1 MIIREFYR
9 VREDGIKLYQT
20 YSDLKVYIQKA
31 GTEEIYESAI
41 DVEDANY
48 TYIETDIQIEEGEVI

>member
-20 YSDLKVYIQKA
+20 YSDLKVYIQKT

-41 DVEDANY
+41 DVEDANF
-48 TYIETDIQIEEGEVI
+48 TYIETDIPIEEEDI

>member
-31 GTEEIYESAI
+31 GTDEIYESAI
-41 DVEDANY
+41 DIEDANFIY
-48 TYIETDIQIEEGEVI
+48 VETDIPVEEEDI